1 MIEVDVLIRWGAI
14 RKRVRK
20 GQVIFHEDADASF
33 YYQVEEGKVK
43 MVNGNEE
50 GKEFIQGF
58 FVSGESFGEPPL
70 FDSSPYPASA
80 IADDDCI
87 LLRLPKE
94 SFLKLL
100 KENADIH
107 FTFTQLLAT
116 RLRFKSIVSKEI
128 SCYGPEHRILTLIQ
142 HYKVSGNFKQDERY
156 RVDLTR
162 QEIADMTGLRVETV
176 IRALRHLHDKGDV
189 LIERGKVYC

>member
-1 MIEVDVLIRWGAI
+1 MIDVDLLLCWGAI
-14 RKRVRK
+14 HKKVAR
-20 GQVIFHEDADASF
+20 GQVIFHEDDDPLF
-33 YYQVEEGKVK
+33 YYQVESGKVK
-43 MVNGNEE
+43 MVNGNDE

-58 FVSGESFGEPPL
+58 FSAGESFGEPPL
-70 FDSSPYPASA
+70 FDGSTYPASA
-80 IADDDCI
+80 VADEDSV
-87 LLRLPKE
+87 LLRLNKDA
-94 SFLKLL
+94 FLQLL
-100 KENADIH
+100 KEHADIH
-107 FTFTQLLAT
+107 FRFTKLLAT

-128 SCYGPEHRILTLIQ
+128 SCFGPEHRILTLIQ
-142 HYKVSGNFKQDERY
+142 HYKENSTLINTGRY